1 MRETCMLSLTPNEVD
16 QVGEYCVANT
26 TPLPQCL
33 LEHSVTTANKTERNG
48 EMAGSLAQ
56 CAYLMSTARTLRPKR
71 ILELGTFTGVMSLAL
86 YEATRDIGSEI
97 VTLDIEKEFIAIAK
111 DAFQK

>member
-1 MRETCMLSLTPNEVD
+1 MLSLTPNEVD

-26 TPLPQCL
+26 TPLPHCL

-56 CAYLMSTARTLRPKR
+56 CAYLMSTARGLRPKR
-71 ILELGTFTGVMSLAL
+71 GMISAL
-86 YEATRDIGSEI
+86 
-97 VTLDIEKEFIAIAK
+97 VTMLV
-111 DAFQK
+111 AFLTVTISSGARHIHGCYVAGIIRSDSGHRF